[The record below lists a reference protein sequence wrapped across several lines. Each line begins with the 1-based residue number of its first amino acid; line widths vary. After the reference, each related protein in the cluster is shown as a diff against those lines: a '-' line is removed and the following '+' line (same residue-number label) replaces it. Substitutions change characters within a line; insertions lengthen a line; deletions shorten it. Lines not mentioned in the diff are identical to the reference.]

1 MMLRRML
8 LSWSSGKDSAWTLY
22 MLRQELDVEVVGLLT
37 TVNTTHGRVAMHS
50 TRLTIVEAQARAV
63 GLPLHVIPLPW
74 PCSNEVYERA
84 MRKAVEDGLRHGAT
98 HVAFGDLFLEDIR
111 AYRVKQLEG
120 SGLEPLFPIWH
131 EPTEQ
136 LARRMINAG
145 VVAVVTCVDPKQLS
159 PSFAGR
165 RFDHA
170 FLDELPQ
177 GVDPCGENGE
187 FHTCVLAGPMFR
199 EPLRAVVGEVV
210 KRDRFYF
217 ADLLMPEPAM
227 VDAQEAA
234 NNSMQATA
242 LRAAADAER

>member
-1 MMLRRML
+1 MSRRVL
-8 LSWSSGKDSAWTLY
+8 LSWSSGKDSAWTLHV
-22 MLRQELDVEVVGLLT
+22 LRNDPNVEVVGLLT

-84 MRKAVEDGLRHGAT
+84 MRKAAEDAVKHGVT
-98 HVAFGDLFLEDIR
+98 HIAFGDLFLEDIR
-111 AYRVKQLEG
+111 AYRIKQLEG

-131 EPTEQ
+131 ELTEP
-136 LARRMINAG
+136 LARRMIDTG
-145 VVAVVTCVDPKQLS
+145 VEAIITCVDPKKLS
-159 PSFAGR
+159 RSFAGR

-199 EPLRAVVGEVV
+199 EPLCASVGEVV
-210 KRDRFYF
+210 ERDGFYF
-217 ADLLMPEPAM
+217 ADLMPGSA
-227 VDAQEAA
+227 V
-234 NNSMQATA
+234 
-242 LRAAADAER
+242 